1 MTKLTK
7 LLPPEAAPAQTI
19 LERAHDLVMTSAER
33 EVWPETIE
41 TAEGTVTIAVEER
54 RPLEVGECFVDEKGE
69 FWAVRPAVEPVLRVT
84 GDIDLLREAAGALIN
99 RGVRVA
105 PSEDGFMVL
114 PLPNI
119 AKMLGMIGLEVAE
132 AEEAFNPIVFRQ
144 THAGGCGCGCGGHHH
159 HHHHGEGECGCGGH
173 HHHHHGEGECGCGG
187 HGHHHH
193 HGEEECGCGCGGH
206 EHHHHGEGECCC
218 GGEGHHHHHGEGEC
232 GCGGHGHH
240 HHGEGECCGGG
251 EGHHHHHGEGE
262 CGCGGEGHHHHH
274 GEGECCGGH
283 GHGHGHGKKEG
294 GCGCRCGGH

>member
-187 HGHHHH
+187 HHYHHHGEGECGCGGHGHHHH

-218 GGEGHHHHHGEGEC
+218 GGEGHD
-232 GCGGHGHH
+232 H
-240 HHGEGECCGGG
+240 HHGEGECCCGG

-262 CGCGGEGHHHHH
+262 CGCGGEGHHHHN
-274 GEGECCGGH
+274 GEGECCG

-294 GCGCRCGGH
+294 GCGCGCGGH

>member
-193 HGEEECGCGCGGH
+193 HGEVECGCGCGGH

-283 GHGHGHGKKEG
+283 GHGHGKKEG
-294 GCGCRCGGH
+294 GCGCGCGGH

>member
-240 HHGEGECCGGG
+240 HHGEGECCCGG

-294 GCGCRCGGH
+294 GCGCGCGGH

>member
-232 GCGGHGHH
+232 GCGG
-240 HHGEGECCGGG
+240 
-251 EGHHHHHGEGE
+251 
-262 CGCGGEGHHHHH
+262 EGHHHHH

-294 GCGCRCGGH
+294 GCGCGCGGH

>member
-144 THAGGCGCGCGGHHH
+144 THAGGCGCGCGCGGHHH

-218 GGEGHHHHHGEGEC
+218 GGEGHD
-232 GCGGHGHH
+232 H
-240 HHGEGECCGGG
+240 HHGEGECCCGG

-294 GCGCRCGGH
+294 GCGCGCGDH